1 MAMQNTIISKMS
13 LNCQTVMGTKK
24 KKRNRITSFL
34 VIITFANLFIKDL
47 KCKHVKINMNLTS
60 ASSMDFLKQKR
71 ILEKQRIL
79 FTFTPEFKWNVT
91 EKQTIK

>member
-1 MAMQNTIISKMS
+1 
-13 LNCQTVMGTKK
+13 
-24 KKRNRITSFL
+24 
-34 VIITFANLFIKDL
+34 
-47 KCKHVKINMNLTS
+47 MNLTS